1 MLILPPNFMK
11 VPCGRVPTSALLA
24 QNPGESKPDASCDF
38 RTSSEDRT
46 VLARLEETDVPFFP
60 RRLELMDEAK
70 GPLSYEA
77 DPRNADGVGTDS
89 RRSDRPTE
97 RCHNTGDVKI
107 GLVDAGSVV
116 RAGRFGHEPETR
128 EPMRI
133 LLVEDDLDLAQFIR
147 KGLKEE
153 QYAVDFAADGE
164 EGLELALGN
173 PYDLLI
179 LDIMLPKLDGL
190 TLCRRLRAAGNKAPV
205 LLLTARNTVEDK
217 VSGFDTGADQFLTKP
232 FAFAELLARVRALLR
247 RGGPQQ
253 LVHLKAADLELDPA
267 SHRVWRAGKEIVLT
281 NKEYALLEFL
291 LRNKNRVLTRTAI
304 IEHVWDISYDPMTNI
319 VDAHIRALRAKMD
332 RDFSPPLIATV
343 RGAGYMLEEPE
354 PIA

>member
-1 MLILPPNFMK
+1 MKQQQSLILQPNF
-11 VPCGRVPTSALLA
+11 V
-24 QNPGESKPDASCDF
+24 
-38 RTSSEDRT
+38 RTDGD
-46 VLARLEETDVPFFP
+46 LTD
-60 RRLELMDEAK
+60 
-70 GPLSYEA
+70 PL
-77 DPRNADGVGTDS
+77 
-89 RRSDRPTE
+89 RSDRPTE
-97 RCHNTGDVKI
+97 RCHNDTRE
-107 GLVDAGSVV
+107 LSTRTVDAGSMIL
-116 RAGRFGHEPETR
+116 AGPFGHEPVAR
-128 EPMRI
+128 ESMRI

-153 QYAVDFAADGE
+153 QYSVDFAADGE
-164 EGLELALGN
+164 AGLELALGN
-173 PYDLLI
+173 PYDLVI

-253 LVHLKAADLELDPA
+253 LVQLKAADLVLDPA
-267 SHRVWRAGKEIVLT
+267 SHRVWRAGKEIPLT
-281 NKEYALLEFL
+281 NKEYSLLEFL

-332 RDFSPPLIATV
+332 RDFSPSLIATV
-343 RGAGYMLEEPE
+343 RGAGYMLEETE
-354 PIA
+354 PVA

>member
-1 MLILPPNFMK
+1 MLVI
-11 VPCGRVPTSALLA
+11 RSAA
-24 QNPGESKPDASCDF
+24 
-38 RTSSEDRT
+38 
-46 VLARLEETDVPFFP
+46 
-60 RRLELMDEAK
+60 
-70 GPLSYEA
+70 
-77 DPRNADGVGTDS
+77 
-89 RRSDRPTE
+89 
-97 RCHNTGDVKI
+97 
-107 GLVDAGSVV
+107 VDAGSMLFEATI
-116 RAGRFGHEPETR
+116 RLGNR

-133 LLVEDDLDLAQFIR
+133 LLVEDDLNLAQFIR

-164 EGLELALGN
+164 EGLALALAN

-190 TLCRRLRAAGNKAPV
+190 TLCRRVRATGNATPV
-205 LLLTARNTVEDK
+205 LLLTARNTLETK
-217 VSGFDTGADQFLTKP
+217 ISGFDTGADQFLPKP
-232 FAFAELLARVRALLR
+232 FAFAEMLARIRALLR

-253 LVHLKAADLELDPA
+253 LIRLKAADLELDPA
-267 SHRVWRAGKEIVLT
+267 SHRVWRAGQEIPLT

-319 VDAHIRALRAKMD
+319 VDAHIRALRAKID

-354 PIA
+354 SVA